1 MFKYALLAAAAA
13 ANELHLIEATPSN
26 SIAITQLS
34 GQQNWVMQ
42 SGIADPDPIQTNNRQ
57 YFNVE
62 GPWTSAAGAT
72 MDKVQFTCN
81 LQGVQ
86 VFKQD
91 FACSSGDANCPL
103 PAGTPGEMWKGVFY
117 FDVPAVAPPFE
128 YDVHVT
134 AFTAD
139 GSTQLWQLESK
150 FRI

>member
-13 ANELHLIEATPSN
+13 ANELHLIEAVPSN
-26 SIAITQLS
+26 AIAITQLS
-34 GQQNWVMQ
+34 GTENWVMS
-42 SGIADPDPIQTNNRQ
+42 SGIADPDPIKTNNRQ

-62 GPWTSAAGAT
+62 GPWTSTAGAN
-72 MDKVQFTCN
+72 MDKVEFTCN

-91 FACSSGDANCPL
+91 FKCATGDANCPL
-103 PAGTPGEMWKGVFY
+103 PSGTVGEMWNGSFY

-139 GSTQLWQLESK
+139 GTTQLWQLESK